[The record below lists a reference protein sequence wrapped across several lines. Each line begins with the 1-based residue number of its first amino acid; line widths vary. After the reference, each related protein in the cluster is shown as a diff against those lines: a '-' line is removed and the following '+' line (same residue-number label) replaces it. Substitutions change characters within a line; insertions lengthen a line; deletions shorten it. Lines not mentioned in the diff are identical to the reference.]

1 MSLGSSYVPRPRA
14 EIFELC
20 FFSDLSFHFVR
31 ILPLIR
37 KGKFGSHTK
46 SGDPARTAIH
56 VSESARILRELNNK
70 AIDESSDKF
79 YNYGG

>member
-1 MSLGSSYVPRPRA
+1 MGTFFEGA

-20 FFSDLSFHFVR
+20 FFSDLSFHFER
-31 ILPLIR
+31 IIPLIR
-37 KGKFGSHTK
+37 KRKFGFHTK
-46 SGDPARTAIH
+46 SGNPATTAIH